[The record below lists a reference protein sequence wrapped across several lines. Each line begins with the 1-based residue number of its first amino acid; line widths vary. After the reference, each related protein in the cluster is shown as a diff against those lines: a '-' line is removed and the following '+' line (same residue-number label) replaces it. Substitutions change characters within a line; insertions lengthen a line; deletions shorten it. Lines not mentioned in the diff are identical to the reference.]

1 MTMHLQ
7 REIEGLKKML
17 LSLSAYVEESVQKAV
32 RALADRDSA
41 LAQRVIDDDTI
52 IDKMEVDVEEECLKV
67 LALHQPVA
75 IDLRFIISVLKI
87 NSHLERIGDLSVNI
101 AERALYLNEVDPIP
115 GPFDFLGMATKAQS
129 MLRRSLDALITMD
142 SRLAREVCADDD
154 EVDQINRKM
163 HKKVKEEIKKDLDR
177 FDCYI
182 HLLGIS
188 RHIERIADQ
197 ATNIAEEV
205 VYMTEG
211 EIVRHRFEDFRAE

>member
-32 RALADRDSA
+32 RSLGDRDSA
-41 LAQRVIDDDTI
+41 LAQKVIDDDTI

-75 IDLRFIISVLKI
+75 VDLRFIISVLKI

-101 AERALYLNEVDPIP
+101 AERALYLNEIDQIP
-115 GPFDFLGMATKAQS
+115 GPFDFLGMAAKAQS
-129 MLRRSLDALITMD
+129 MLRRSLDALVNMD
-142 SRLAREVCADDD
+142 STLAREVCAADD
-154 EVDQINRKM
+154 EVDRMNRKM
-163 HKKVKEEIKKDLDR
+163 HKKVKEGIKSDIER